1 MAAGNYGLDNL
12 TVFVDNNNLQIDGT
26 IEEVMS
32 PYPIED
38 KFKAFKWNVLTID
51 GHDYAQIADA
61 IDKAKETKGVPTV
74 IVAKT
79 VKGKGVSFMENNVKF
94 HGSTPTPEQFEQAF
108 KELDAQAA
116 SLEV

>member
-1 MAAGNYGLDNL
+1 
-12 TVFVDNNNLQIDGT
+12 
-26 IEEVMS
+26 MS

-61 IDKAKETKGVPTV
+61 IDKAKETKGAPTV

-79 VKGKGVSFMENNVKF
+79 VKRKRCFLHGKQCKIPWKHTDTGTV
-94 HGSTPTPEQFEQAF
+94 
-108 KELDAQAA
+108 
-116 SLEV
+116 